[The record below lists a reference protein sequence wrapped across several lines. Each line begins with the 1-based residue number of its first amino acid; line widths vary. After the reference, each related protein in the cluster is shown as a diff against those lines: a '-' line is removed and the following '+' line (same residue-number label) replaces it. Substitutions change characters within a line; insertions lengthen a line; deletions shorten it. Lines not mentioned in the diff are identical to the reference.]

1 MWWRLTLWRLTWRR
15 GRRTERGASVI
26 ELSIVAP
33 VFLLLIFT
41 LVQGALLLYARN
53 IALSAAREGVSDV
66 RLFQPDEYTAGVDAA
81 LKQRIRTYVTTV
93 GNQTLVEPRPEITY
107 NADGDGRATVTVS
120 GQAISLLPG
129 MDLTVQRSASM
140 EIEQFEPD
148 PGQAGAH

>member
-1 MWWRLTLWRLTWRR
+1 VR
-15 GRRTERGASVI
+15 GRRTERGVSAI

-53 IALSAAREGVSDV
+53 IALSAAREGASDV
-66 RLFQPDEYTAGVDAA
+66 RLFQPDEYDATVDAA
-81 LKQRIRTYVTTV
+81 LREKIRNYVASV
-93 GNQTLVEPRPEITY
+93 GNETMVRTRPRIAY
-107 NADGDGRATVTVS
+107 NPDGNGRVTVTVS

-129 MDLTVQRSASM
+129 IDLTVERSASM

-148 PGQAGAH
+148 PGVDGVS

>member
-1 MWWRLTLWRLTWRR
+1 MWWRLTLWR

>member
-1 MWWRLTLWRLTWRR
+1 MWWRLVLWR

-41 LVQGALLLYARN
+41 LIQGALLLYARN

-93 GNQTLVEPRPEITY
+93 GNQTLVEPRPEILY

-148 PGQAGAH
+148 LGEAGAP

>member
-1 MWWRLTLWRLTWRR
+1 MWWRLTLWR

-41 LVQGALLLYARN
+41 LIQGALLLYARN

-93 GNQTLVEPRPEITY
+93 GNQTLVEPRPQITY

-148 PGQAGAH
+148 LGEAGAP

>member
-1 MWWRLTLWRLTWRR
+1 MWWRLTLWR

-41 LVQGALLLYARN
+41 LIQGALLLYARN

-107 NADGDGRATVTVS
+107 NAEGDGRATVTVS

-148 PGQAGAH
+148 LGEAGAP